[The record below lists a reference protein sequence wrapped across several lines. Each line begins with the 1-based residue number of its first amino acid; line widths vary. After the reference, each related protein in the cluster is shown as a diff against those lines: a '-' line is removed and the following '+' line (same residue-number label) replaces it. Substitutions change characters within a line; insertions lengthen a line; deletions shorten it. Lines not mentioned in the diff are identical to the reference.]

1 MKRQAEE
8 GPTELKEQV
17 DQIAKDE
24 QANGENSVQVEGQAQ
39 AASNGAEEETKD

>member
-24 QANGENSVQVEGQAQ
+24 QANGVQVEGQAQ
-39 AASNGAEEETKD
+39 ATANGAEEETKD